1 MTCRSR
7 SICTR
12 QAPPHPFYHS
22 RFPLQT
28 VTSPPPSQVNEAA
41 KACKLQPLP
50 GDSKTLKAA
59 RQVFD
64 K

>member
-1 MTCRSR
+1 
-7 SICTR
+7 
-12 QAPPHPFYHS
+12 
-22 RFPLQT
+22 
-28 VTSPPPSQVNEAA
+28 VPPPPPPQVNEAA

-64 K
+64 KCAPALHYCDNLCLHTRFLFPR